1 MNSEFRIS
9 NSELTHRAKSVL
21 TAPGAVPHQ
30 GAFLFRP
37 SGFICHLSFVIRVCA
52 LLLLFFLSHSARAC
66 SVCFGSSD
74 SQLSQGMLAG
84 VLVLLL
90 VVLSVLGGF
99 VALFVYL
106 ARRAAATAALE
117 NQSTE
122 KALTQ

>member
-1 MNSEFRIS
+1 VNLLKKSIALF
-9 NSELTHRAKSVL
+9 LLAVLFAPRA
-21 TAPGAVPHQ
+21 AQA
-30 GAFLFRP
+30 
-37 SGFICHLSFVIRVCA
+37 CA
-52 LLLLFFLSHSARAC
+52 
-66 SVCFGSSD
+66 VCFGNTD
-74 SQLSQGMLAG
+74 SQLSRGMLAG

-122 KALTQ
+122 SKV